1 MPLGPQRWH
10 IMTDHQPTP
19 PPQQAS
25 FLRVVGAVLS
35 AFIGIR
41 KRQAADNDHVAIKP
55 AHIVV
60 AGIIGALLLIATLV
74 TLVHFIIAR

>member
-1 MPLGPQRWH
+1 MIDPE
-10 IMTDHQPTP
+10 PTP
-19 PPQQAS
+19 PLQQAR

-41 KRQAADNDHVAIKP
+41 KRQAADQDHVVIKP

-60 AGIIGALLLIATLV
+60 AGVIGALLFVATLI
-74 TLVHFIIAR
+74 TLVRFIIAR